1 MNTNLGIALALI
13 GLFLPALGSA
23 QTRLEFEVASIRPSA
38 PTEQAAGVHIDGSQV
53 RYTRLSIRDYIATAY
68 RMRVNQITGPDW
80 LATET
85 FNIVAKLPD
94 GATPVQVPQ
103 MLQALLADRFKM
115 RSHHEMKEF
124 SVYALEVAKGGL
136 KMNALPPDPE
146 AEKEGIADVAAGGS
160 GNGAVI
166 NLGRGR
172 SFAILE
178 SGIEIK
184 ALTMAVLA
192 EMMSRFM
199 DRPVVD
205 MTDAKGAYDFTL
217 DVPQEDRIAMLI
229 RAAVVA
235 GVAMPPQTLRLMDG
249 FSGQSLSNALEKVGL
264 KLESRK
270 LPLDVLVIDQI
281 EKTPSEN

>member
-1 MNTNLGIALALI
+1 
-13 GLFLPALGSA
+13 
-23 QTRLEFEVASIRPSA
+23 
-38 PTEQAAGVHIDGSQV
+38 
-53 RYTRLSIRDYIATAY
+53 
-68 RMRVNQITGPDW
+68 
-80 LATET
+80 
-85 FNIVAKLPD
+85 
-94 GATPVQVPQ
+94 

-124 SVYALEVAKGGL
+124 SVYALEVARGGMKL
-136 KMNALPPDPE
+136 NALPPDPE
-146 AEKEGIADVAAGGS
+146 AEKEGIADVAAGGV

-184 ALTMAVLA
+184 ALPMALLA
-192 EMMSRFM
+192 EMMTRFM

-229 RAAVVA
+229 RAAVAA

-249 FSGQSLSNALEKVGL
+249 FSGESLSNAFQKVGL